1 MGFFS
6 IFKKPFKAIGKV
18 FKKVGKFIKS
28 NWKKLGKFMNKLGI
42 AGQIGMMLIT
52 GAAGSALM
60 SGIGSMAGNLG
71 FKAGLN
77 SMIQAGGI
85 KGTLAKIVKTG
96 VNKVIQTGQVASKA
110 FKGTIGT
117 VTDMVGGVVKPVI
130 QSMGEMIGVP
140 VKSPILGQGGAGF
153 TDTVLGNWSDALKK
167 GKLNLVGAKDAATSL
182 VTDFDP
188 LKNYSLGGV
197 GPDASSYEDATGI
210 AGKAF
215 EKVDPNSTFQ
225 TDKSLLSPQSVEGKT
240 ATDNMFGDPNKALT
254 TKITPKLESFKF
266 DAGPTTVNP
275 LTLSENIPKKAR
287 EGLLSNFD
295 VGGAFSSATSQ
306 ALLSSAQSREIYTPT
321 SNTMTLPNPEV
332 GFKSL
337 MQVGV
342 GQPTLDFS
350 GGYGAFENTL
360 FNNDTFNKAA
370 ENLYNTKMGVSYNF

>member
-60 SGIGSMAGNLG
+60 SGLGNMAGNLG

-77 SMIQAGGI
+77 SMIKAGGI

-130 QSMGEMIGVP
+130 QSMGEIIGVP
-140 VKSPILGQGGAGF
+140 VKSPILGQSGAGF

-197 GPDASSYEDATGI
+197 GPDVVDSS
-210 AGKAF
+210 KV
-215 EKVDPNSTFQ
+215 VDPT
-225 TDKSLLSPQSVEGKT
+225 KSLLSSKSV
-240 ATDNMFGDPNKALT
+240 DDP
-254 TKITPKLESFKF
+254 TKIKIDKPKLEGFKF
-266 DAGPTTVNP
+266 EAGPTTVNP
-275 LTLSENIPKKAR
+275 LTLSEGAVEKAR
-287 EGLLSNFD
+287 KGLLSNFD

-321 SNTMTLPNPEV
+321 ENTMTLPNPEV

>member
-6 IFKKPFKAIGKV
+6 IIKKPFKAIGKV

-60 SGIGSMAGNLG
+60 SSIGSMAGNLG

-140 VKSPILGQGGAGF
+140 VKAPILGQGGAGF
-153 TDTVLGNWSDALKK
+153 TDTVLGNWNDALKK
-167 GKLNLVGAKDAATSL
+167 GRLNLVGAKDAATSL

-197 GPDASSYEDATGI
+197 GPDVVDSS
-210 AGKAF
+210 
-215 EKVDPNSTFQ
+215 KVLDP
-225 TDKSLLSPQSVEGKT
+225 KESLLSSKPKESLLSSKSV
-240 ATDNMFGDPNKALT
+240 DD
-254 TKITPKLESFKF
+254 PKLEGFKF

-275 LTLSENIPKKAR
+275 ATLSEGTVEEAR
-287 EGLLSNFD
+287 KGLLSNFD

-306 ALLSSAQSREIYTPT
+306 TLLSSAQSRQIYTPT
-321 SNTMTLPNPEV
+321 ENTMTLPNPEI

-350 GGYGAFENTL
+350 GGYGAIENRL

>member
-1 MGFFS
+1 
-6 IFKKPFKAIGKV
+6 
-18 FKKVGKFIKS
+18 
-28 NWKKLGKFMNKLGI
+28 MNKLGI

-60 SGIGSMAGNLG
+60 SGLGSMAGNLG

-130 QSMGEMIGVP
+130 QSMGEVIGVP

-167 GKLNLVGAKDAATSL
+167 GRLNLVGAKDAATSL

-188 LKNYSLGGV
+188 LKNYSFGGV
-197 GPDASSYEDATGI
+197 GPDVVDSS
-210 AGKAF
+210 KV
-215 EKVDPNSTFQ
+215 VDPT
-225 TDKSLLSPQSVEGKT
+225 KSLLSSKSV
-240 ATDNMFGDPNKALT
+240 DDP
-254 TKITPKLESFKF
+254 TKIKIDNPKLEGFKF
-266 DAGPTTVNP
+266 ESGPTTVNP
-275 LTLSENIPKKAR
+275 LTVAESIPKEAR

-306 ALLSSAQSREIYTPT
+306 SLFSAAQSREIYTPT
-321 SNTMTLPNPEV
+321 SNTMTLPNPEI

-350 GGYGAFENTL
+350 GGYGAVENRL